1 MAACRPKPPWPRS
14 RGVALSETLLQT
26 ESAASLHPLAHL
38 HDPGTIRAR
47 CAAIL
52 RSVEAGVSPSF
63 TLDRSR
69 LPAVAERV
77 AALTLRRFP
86 DLVIP
91 FHSRWR
97 HFEVGGVNRKAE
109 PVSYTHLDVYKRQ
122 PVRSSSPVRG
132 TVTPFSADSGKRP
145 VT

>member
-1 MAACRPKPPWPRS
+1 
-14 RGVALSETLLQT
+14 LSETLLRT
-26 ESAASLHPLAHL
+26 ALPRCTRWPAARPGHHPPALRGH
-38 HDPGTIRAR
+38 
-47 CAAIL
+47 L

-97 HFEVGGVNRKAE
+97 HFEAGGVTAR
-109 PVSYTHLDVYKRQ
+109 PSW
-122 PVRSSSPVRG
+122 
-132 TVTPFSADSGKRP
+132 TPHWPAAAWPIARARTS
-145 VT
+145 T

>member
-1 MAACRPKPPWPRS
+1 
-14 RGVALSETLLQT
+14 VQ
-26 ESAASLHPLAHL
+26 
-38 HDPGTIRAR
+38 
-47 CAAIL
+47 
-52 RSVEAGVSPSF
+52 AGVSPSF

-97 HFEVGGVNRKAE
+97 HFEVAV
-109 PVSYTHLDVYKRQ
+109 
-122 PVRSSSPVRG
+122 
-132 TVTPFSADSGKRP
+132 
-145 VT
+145 

>member
-1 MAACRPKPPWPRS
+1 MSDTP
-14 RGVALSETLLQT
+14 LQP
-26 ESAASLHPLAHL
+26 ESAASLHPLSQL

-47 CAAIL
+47 CAAIA

-77 AALTLRRFP
+77 AALTRRRFP

-91 FHSRWR
+91 
-97 HFEVGGVNRKAE
+97 
-109 PVSYTHLDVYKRQ
+109 YHL
-122 PVRSSSPVRG
+122 SLIHI
-132 TVTPFSADSGKRP
+132 
-145 VT
+145 